1 MVKHTRTEREGAC
14 TWCVH
19 MTWDGRGMFVRVRR
33 TEICMQRMLHW
44 AKEKH
49 IDLLEE
55 TSTTVSVN
63 KKKTTRFFKTNSG
76 ETVDYERST

>member
-1 MVKHTRTEREGAC
+1 
-14 TWCVH
+14 
-19 MTWDGRGMFVRVRR
+19 
-33 TEICMQRMLHW
+33 MQRMLHW